1 MSWLPRLGL
10 WAMGRPW
17 WLAVLVIGLLIGPG
31 QLLLD
36 RLDRWSWDF
45 TGRLLHN
52 TAGNPVSDEQLI
64 VAIDEVSLQA
74 LGRWPWPRSLH
85 AELIDRIAA
94 GGARAIGYDVPFGDA
109 GPAVDDRRLAQSIRQ
124 SGRVLLPVVPVE
136 GPRGQGVQAALP
148 LPELQAVAGGIG
160 HVDAELDAD
169 GLVRRLHLRAGLGDR
184 CWEALPLTVWRQADP
199 AAARALFGAGPAGPS
214 AGSAANLPAGSVGCT
229 LSGGKPPTWQRLDE
243 RLLPPQR
250 IELPRLSAL
259 QVLNDPQSARALAG
273 RIVWVGV
280 TARGLDQPVASS
292 AALPGTTWSDVQW
305 QAQGLHVLMHQQFVT
320 PAGEWLTRL
329 ANLLPAL
336 LLAAWL
342 VWRRAAPLRTGQ
354 LLLILPLPW
363 LASLALLTGAQVWLP
378 TMALTAGLLTVWLI
392 SRAADMQGARADL
405 ADAQGQADATLQ
417 AVADSVLSIDA
428 QWRVRYL
435 NPSAERLVGNELA
448 RVQGMHVM
456 TLLRLAPRDS
466 RVFEAALGTCL
477 ENQEVVHIQQPLRLD
492 VASQPRLV
500 RLIASP
506 VRHRGQRPTQR
517 NGEGNDSAPST
528 RPEVVLALS
537 DVTVEV
543 EAGEQLRHETTHD
556 NLTGLP
562 NRTLL
567 TDRLQHALT
576 GLQRSQR
583 SLAVMFVDLDRFK
596 RINDSLGHRQGD
608 AVLQEAARRLT
619 ECCRPHDTVARW
631 GGDEFVVLLE
641 DIPSREVVAAL
652 AGQMIDAVAA
662 EFQLDGIAVE
672 CGCCIGIAMAPQDGR
687 DADTLLALADTAM
700 YRGKAHGGKRFEFY
714 ASEMPAWTREWLTI
728 ENRLRHGLEGRDFVL
743 RYQPQVNLADGRP
756 VGLEALLRWRQP
768 DGDLWSPSRFISVV
782 EETGLILS
790 IGTWV
795 IQEAT
800 RQLAAWREAGVPL
813 VPVSV
818 NVSARQCLDRHL
830 VQVVTQALAA
840 AQVPARLLKIE
851 VTEST
856 AMADL
861 GHLTDLL
868 TELRQIGVAVA
879 MDDFGTGYSSLAH
892 LKRFPIDVIKIDPT
906 FIRDITTDANGAA
919 IVRATIALAHGLGV
933 PVVAEGVENTE
944 QMRFLTEHH
953 CDIGQGY
960 LYAKPLSGD
969 EVAEY
974 LRGNQPHRAGAD
986 PFASTMP
993 LISLDP

>member
-1 MSWLPRLGL
+1 MTWLLRLGL
-10 WAMGRPW
+10 WTMGRPW
-17 WLAVLVIGLLIGPG
+17 WLAVLVIGLLLGPA
-31 QLLLD
+31 QTLLD
-36 RLDRWSWDF
+36 RLDRWNWDF
-45 TGRLLHN
+45 TGRVLN
-52 TAGNPVSDEQLI
+52 SSASPSVNDEQLI

-74 LGRWPWPRSLH
+74 LGHWPWPRALH

-94 GGARAIGYDVPFGDA
+94 SGARAIGYDVQFADSA
-109 GPAVDDRRLAQSIRQ
+109 PAADDRRLAQAIRQ
-124 SGRVLLPVVPVE
+124 SGRVLLPVTSNS
-136 GPRGQGVQAALP
+136 GAGVQGSSAGQSATV
-148 LPELQAVAGGIG
+148 LQAVASGVG
-160 HVDAELDAD
+160 HVDAQADPD
-169 GLVRRLHLRAGLGDR
+169 GLVRRLHLRAGLGAN
-184 CWEALPLTVWRQADP
+184 CWESLPLAVWRQADP
-199 AAARALFGAGPAGPS
+199 AAARAKFGPGPL
-214 AGSAANLPAGSVGCT
+214 AANADHPVNASSGWGGCASSDVR
-229 LSGGKPPTWQRLDE
+229 LATWERFDE

-259 QVLNDPQSARALAG
+259 QVLRDPQSTRAMAG

-280 TARGLDQPVASS
+280 TARGLEQPAASPG
-292 AALPGTTWSDVQW
+292 AAPGSTWSSVQW
-305 QAQGLHVLMHQQFVT
+305 LAQDLHVLMHDQFIT
-320 PAGEWLTRL
+320 PAGDWVTRL
-329 ANLLPAL
+329 SNLLPAL
-336 LLAAWL
+336 LLAGWL
-342 VWRRAAPLRTGQ
+342 AWRRATPLRANQ
-354 LLLILPLPW
+354 MLLILPLPW
-363 LASLALLTGAQVWLP
+363 LISLGLLAGAKVWLP
-378 TMALTAGLLTVWLI
+378 TTALTLGLLVAWMI

-405 ADAQGQADATLQ
+405 VDAQGQADATLR
-417 AVADSVLSIDA
+417 AIADSVLSIDA

-435 NPSAERLVGNELA
+435 NPSAERLVGDELA
-448 RVQGMHVM
+448 RVQGMHVL

-506 VRHRGQRPTQR
+506 VRHHGQHPSRR
-517 NGEGNDSAPST
+517 NSEGNSAAPST

-576 GLQRSQR
+576 GLQRNQR

-608 AVLQEAARRLT
+608 AVLQEAARRLSD
-619 ECCRPHDTVARW
+619 CCRPHDTVARW

-662 EFQLDGIAVE
+662 EFQLDGIYVE

-768 DGDLWSPSRFISVV
+768 DGELWSPSRFISVV

-830 VQVVTQALAA
+830 VQVVTQALAE

-868 TELRQIGVAVA
+868 TELRQMGVAVA

-933 PVVAEGVENTE
+933 PVVAEGVENIE
-944 QMRFLTEHH
+944 QQQFLIDQH

-960 LYAKPLSGD
+960 LYAKPLSGE
-969 EVAEY
+969 EVAEFM
-974 LRGNQPHRAGAD
+974 RDNQPRRSGAD